1 MTPEPDPASMLITM
15 SEAFA
20 ALVMVASTPRI
31 RPLLVIEMPVLPA
44 PGPKPPVWTS
54 SAPIWA
60 LALLTTLMAPVP
72 PRLLMRTTPAL
83 ELLVKLMAPK
93 SFSRPTPAG
102 MPKVVSLLMKV
113 RLPGAVAVA
122 TAPTLVPRKRM
133 PPPVM
138 FAPGLTVTTV
148 VPAKLVSSVPPVA
161 GLAASQV
168 TLPVFTPTQSASALS
183 GQATMTAMKGPVKAV
198 LASSVVRRRWRG
210 DETRFST

>member
-1 MTPEPDPASMLITM
+1 
-15 SEAFA
+15 
-20 ALVMVASTPRI
+20 
-31 RPLLVIEMPVLPA
+31 
-44 PGPKPPVWTS
+44 
-54 SAPIWA
+54 
-60 LALLTTLMAPVP
+60 
-72 PRLLMRTTPAL
+72 
-83 ELLVKLMAPK
+83 
-93 SFSRPTPAG
+93 
-102 MPKVVSLLMKV
+102 
-113 RLPGAVAVA
+113 
-122 TAPTLVPRKRM
+122 M